1 MFNENKLN
9 LNLNSKE
16 VNLIVGGKTHNN
28 MRTNILLIFFLMK
41 NISYCQLLQCIRKP
55 FHRCSNIN
63 KYATM
68 FQQRNFIQFPNQ

>member
-28 MRTNILLIFFLMK
+28 MRTNILLIFFFNEKYILLPITSMYTET
-41 NISYCQLLQCIRKP
+41 ISP
-55 FHRCSNIN
+55 
-63 KYATM
+63 M
-68 FQQRNFIQFPNQ
+68 